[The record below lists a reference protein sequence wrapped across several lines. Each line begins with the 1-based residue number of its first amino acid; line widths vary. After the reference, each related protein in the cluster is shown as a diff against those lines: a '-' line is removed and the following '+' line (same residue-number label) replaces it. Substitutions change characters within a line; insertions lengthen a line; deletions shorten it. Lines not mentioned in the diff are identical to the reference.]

1 VKASNH
7 PFRDKRI
14 YARALPQ
21 AGANA
26 IKYVKAC
33 SRQLHAGK
41 AELIWAGAESER
53 KCAQEH
59 EPKGSLD
66 SKGFTEPAH
75 SRYGLVRPDRTIG
88 AGGDLAIRYLCTAQ
102 QISTSEMD

>member
-1 VKASNH
+1 M
-7 PFRDKRI
+7 
-14 YARALPQ
+14 
-21 AGANA
+21 
-26 IKYVKAC
+26 YVKAC